1 MPSEADYYS
10 PGEAADLL
18 GLAEFT
24 VLGMLTSGELEGHQD
39 ERARWWIPAAA
50 VEEAVRR
57 SRDADPLADPSTEET
72 IAMEA
77 VSPAPQDSE
86 DTTTRSVVGD
96 TPGGKEAESLA
107 DVRGESGWV
116 TTKVAAEALGVDPRT
131 VRTYISRGVLEAKAE
146 GEGVEK
152 TYLVSID
159 SVYSLRDRKGATRK
173 FRGSTRA
180 KSARIQDNAEDS
192 EGLAG
197 MVREL
202 TSELIRSTSEAAD
215 LRARLELT
223 ERAESSLR
231 EDLERVREER
241 QRHQEEAQRL
251 REQLEA
257 ERAKGFWRRLFR
269 G

>member
-1 MPSEADYYS
+1 MPREADFYT
-10 PGEAADLL
+10 PGEAANLL

-24 VLGMLTSGELEGHQD
+24 VLGMLTTGQLEGEQD
-39 ERARWWIPAAA
+39 EQARWRIPAAA

-57 SRDADPLADPSTEET
+57 SRDADLVADPSTEET
-72 IAMEA
+72 VAMEA
-77 VSPAPQDSE
+77 VSPGPG
-86 DTTTRSVVGD
+86 DTEEPTTRSDAD
-96 TPGGKEAESLA
+96 TRGGKEAESA
-107 DVRGESGWV
+107 SDVRGESGWV

-131 VRTYISRGVLEAKAE
+131 VRTYISRGDLEAKAE

-159 SVYSLRDRKGATRK
+159 SVYSLRDRRGMARKTRD
-173 FRGSTRA
+173 GTRA
-180 KSARIQDNAEDS
+180 KSAKARDHSEPAED
-192 EGLAG
+192 LAG

-202 TSELIRSTSEAAD
+202 TSELIRSTSEAAE

-241 QRHQEEAQRL
+241 RQHQEEAERL
-251 REQLEA
+251 RAELED
-257 ERAKGFWRRLFR
+257 ERSKGFWRRLF
-269 G
+269 GG